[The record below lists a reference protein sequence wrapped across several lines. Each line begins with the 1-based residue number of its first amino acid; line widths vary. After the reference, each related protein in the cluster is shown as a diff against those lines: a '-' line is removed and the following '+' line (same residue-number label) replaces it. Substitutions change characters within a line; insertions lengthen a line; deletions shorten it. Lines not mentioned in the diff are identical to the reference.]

1 MEMPRT
7 SCVLFD
13 DDDDDDVQD
22 IQKILEGV
30 DQQHH
35 DKINGINSCFENNDP
50 HVNDMINQSWITTV
64 EFLESDTN
72 FFGSGDVWNESSTTF
87 PSVDY
92 RTMDISPNGRKN
104 NENVSISQKAI
115 IIVLKTAIKNDI

>member
-1 MEMPRT
+1 MEIPIT

-22 IQKILEGV
+22 IQQILEGG
-30 DQQHH
+30 DQQHN
-35 DKINGINSCFENNDP
+35 DKNYGINSCFENNDP

-72 FFGSGDVWNESSTTF
+72 FFGSEDVFNESSIAF
-87 PSVDY
+87 PSVDH
-92 RTMDISPNGRKN
+92 RTMDTSPNGRKN
-104 NENVSISQKAI
+104 NETVSISQKAI
-115 IIVLKTAIKNDI
+115 VKVLKTAIKYDI